1 MWQLI
6 TDNLPMLMEGSG
18 ETLVMTFVSA
28 LFACWAGLSTSAG
41 PFPSSS

>member
-28 LFACWAGLSTSAG
+28 LFAYLIGVPLGVALILV
-41 PFPSSS
+41 